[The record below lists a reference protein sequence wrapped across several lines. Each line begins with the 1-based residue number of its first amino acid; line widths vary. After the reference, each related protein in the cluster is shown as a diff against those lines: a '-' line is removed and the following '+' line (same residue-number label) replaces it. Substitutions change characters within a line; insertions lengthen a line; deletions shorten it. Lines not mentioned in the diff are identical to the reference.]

1 MTAKSMLPI
10 SLVANTAFCPRRTWL
25 EAAGEVVASF
35 NMEAGQAAHSR
46 IDSAINT
53 GSQRRSVQVEDL
65 EWGVYGKCDVVDV
78 GDGTVDLVE
87 YKATPG
93 KREPTVSEANRI
105 QLALQRRGLEAQG
118 HVVASQRV
126 YFTNHR
132 RSIPVDV
139 DDSLL
144 NEAQRLVNLTRSIVE
159 AKTAPEPL
167 LEDTRCRFCSHS
179 GVCLPEERRW
189 APVKRV
195 MVSDPH
201 GEILHLTVPGARAS
215 LRRGR
220 VVVQK
225 GDEDLTDLPIERV
238 AGIVVHGNVDLS
250 TALVRE
256 GLYRGISI
264 VWCSGRGRVIG
275 FGRSASSPNGG
286 GRATQLHTSLTGDM
300 GLANELIASKISNQA
315 TLLRRNAKQD
325 CTGQVK
331 ELRALAD
338 KASSAA
344 TVAELLGQEGRAARV
359 YFEAFPAMLSDA
371 QWVRDSW
378 PGRHGR
384 GAVDPLNVALNY
396 AYGLLLSEVVRAVHA
411 CGLDPHLG
419 FVHSSTRNKPALAL
433 DLMEQFRPL
442 LADSTVVAAI
452 NNGELTSNSFHQGLG
467 DHRLTDDGRRAITA
481 AHERRVSQEFKHPVF
496 GYKVSWRRA
505 IEVQARMLL
514 GYLDG
519 SQERYVGVRTR

>member
-1 MTAKSMLPI
+1 MTTSMIPI

-25 EAAGEVVASF
+25 EAVGEVVASF

-46 IDSAINT
+46 VDSTVGT
-53 GSQRRSVQVEDL
+53 GSQRRSVQVEDP
-65 EWGVYGKCDVVDV
+65 EWGVYGTCDVVDV
-78 GDGTVDLVE
+78 ADGTVEVVE
-87 YKATPG
+87 FKATPG

-118 HVVASQRV
+118 HVVSSQRV

-132 RSIPVDV
+132 CSVPVEV
-139 DDSLL
+139 DDELL
-144 NEAQRLVNLTRSIVE
+144 AEAHRLVEVTREIVE
-159 AKTAPEPL
+159 GDTAPAPL
-167 LEDTRCRFCSHS
+167 LEEARCRFCSHA

-195 MVSDPH
+195 MVPDPH

-220 VVVQK
+220 VIVQK

-286 GRATQLHTSLTGDM
+286 VRAVQLHTSLTGDM
-300 GLANELIASKISNQA
+300 GLADELIASKISNQA

-325 CTGQVK
+325 CSDRVK
-331 ELRALAD
+331 ELRTLAGR
-338 KASSAA
+338 AGSAA
-344 TVAELLGQEGRAARV
+344 TVEELLGHEGRAARV
-359 YFEAFPAMLSDA
+359 YFEAFPVMLSDA
-371 QWVRDSW
+371 SWIRDSW

-396 AYGLLLSEVVRAVHA
+396 TYGLLLSEVVRAVHA

-442 LADSTVVAAI
+442 LADSTVVMAI
-452 NNGELTSNSFHQGLG
+452 NNKELTPDSFCRGLG
-467 DHRLTDDGRRAITA
+467 DHRLTDSGRRAITA
-481 AHERRVSQEFKHPVF
+481 SFERRIAQEFRHPVF
-496 GYKVSWRRA
+496 TYKVSWRRA
-505 IEVQARMLL
+505 VEVQARMLL

-519 SQERYVGVRTR
+519 SQDRYVGVRTR

>member
-1 MTAKSMLPI
+1 MTKSMLPI
-10 SLVANTAFCPRRTWL
+10 SLVANTVFCPRRTWL
-25 EAAGEVVASF
+25 ESTGEVVASF

-46 IDSAINT
+46 VDSAASS
-53 GSQRRSVQVEDL
+53 GQQRRSVQVEDL
-65 EWGVYGKCDVVDV
+65 AWGVYGKCDVVDV
-78 GDGTVDLVE
+78 DDGTVEVVE
-87 YKATPG
+87 FKATPG
-93 KREPTVSEANRI
+93 KREPKVSDANRI

-118 HVVASQRV
+118 HVVSSQRV

-132 RSIPVDV
+132 CSVPVKV
-139 DDSLL
+139 DDELL
-144 NEAQRLVNLTRSIVE
+144 AEAHRLVELTREIVE
-159 AKTAPEPL
+159 GDTAPEPL
-167 LEDTRCRFCSHS
+167 LDDPRCRFCSHS

-195 MVSDPH
+195 QVSDPH
-201 GEILHLTVPGARAS
+201 GEILHLTAPGARAS

-220 VVVQK
+220 VIIQK

-256 GLYRGISI
+256 GLFRGISI

-286 GRATQLHTSLTGDM
+286 GRAIQLHTSLTGDM
-300 GLANELIASKISNQA
+300 DLANELIASKISNQA
-315 TLLRRNAKQD
+315 TLLRRNAKHD
-325 CTGQVK
+325 CSERVK
-331 ELRALAD
+331 ELRALAGRA
-338 KASSAA
+338 ASAS
-344 TVAELLGQEGRAARV
+344 TVEELLGQEGRAARV

-371 QWVRDSW
+371 KWVRDSW

-396 AYGLLLSEVVRAVHA
+396 AYGLLLSDVVRAVHA

-419 FVHSSTRNKPALAL
+419 FVHSSARNKPALAL

-442 LADSTVVAAI
+442 LADSAVMTAV
-452 NNGELTSNSFHQGLG
+452 NNGELTQDSFCQGLR
-467 DHRLTDDGRRAITA
+467 DHRLTDSGRRTVTA
-481 AHERRVSQEFKHPVF
+481 SFERRISQEFNHPVF
-496 GYKVSWRRA
+496 KYKVS
-505 IEVQARMLL
+505 
-514 GYLDG
+514 
-519 SQERYVGVRTR
+519 

>member
-1 MTAKSMLPI
+1 MLPI
-10 SLVANTAFCPRRTWL
+10 SLVTNTAFCPRRTWL
-25 EAAGEVVASF
+25 EATGEVVASF

-46 IDSAINT
+46 VDSGVST
-53 GSQRRSVQVEDL
+53 GPQRRSVQVEDL

-78 GDGTVDLVE
+78 EDGTVEVVE

-93 KREPTVSEANRI
+93 KREPSVSEANRV

-118 HVVASQRV
+118 HVVSSQRV

-132 RSIPVDV
+132 RSVPVEV
-139 DDSLL
+139 DDALL
-144 NEAQRLVNLTRSIVE
+144 AEAHRLVELTREIVE
-159 AKTAPEPL
+159 GDTAPEPL
-167 LEDTRCRFCSHS
+167 LEDPRCRFCSHA
-179 GVCLPEERRW
+179 GVCLPEERRGG
-189 APVKRV
+189 PVKRV
-195 MVSDPH
+195 LVSDPH
-201 GEILHLTVPGARAS
+201 GEVLHLTVPGARAS

-220 VVVQK
+220 VIVQR
-225 GDEDLTDLPIERV
+225 GDEDITDLPIERV

-256 GLYRGISI
+256 ALYRGISI

-286 GRATQLHTSLTGDM
+286 GRAVQLHTSVTGDM
-300 GLANELIASKISNQA
+300 ELANELIASKISNQA
-315 TLLRRNAKQD
+315 TMLRRNAKQD
-325 CTGQVK
+325 CAEQVQ
-331 ELRALAD
+331 ELRTLASR
-338 KASSAA
+338 ASSAG
-344 TVAELLGQEGRAARV
+344 TVEELLGQEGRAARV
-359 YFEAFPAMLSDA
+359 YFQNFPVMLSSA

-384 GAVDPLNVALNY
+384 GATDPLNAALNY
-396 AYGLLLSEVVRAVHA
+396 SYGLLLSEVVRAIHV

-442 LADSTVVAAI
+442 LADSAVVSAI
-452 NNGELTSNSFHQGLG
+452 NNGELTLDDFCRGLE
-467 DHRLTDDGRRAITA
+467 DHRLTDAGRRAVTVA
-481 AHERRVSQEFKHPVF
+481 FERRVCQEFRHPVF
-496 GYKVSWRRA
+496 DYKVSWRRA